1 MSSPRIGDSRCRNP
15 YLETDVLEEL
25 IKALN
30 AHTAALVAHTAALG
44 GSTPAATAT
53 TGKTDKPAGTK
64 PAGTKKD
71 TKPKGPTLDDVKEK
85 FGGYLA
91 NQKGEE
97 KARRMKQVQTINEHF
112 GVERATLLD
121 PSKFEEALGYLQAY
135 IDGEEP
141 EFPETE
147 NEDEDEGVV

>member
-1 MSSPRIGDSRCRNP
+1 M
-15 YLETDVLEEL
+15 LEEL
-25 IKALN
+25 IKALT

-44 GSTPAATAT
+44 GTAT
-53 TGKTDKPAGTK
+53 TASTEKPAGTKPSGTK
-64 PAGTKKD
+64 PAGTKKND
-71 TKPKGPTLDDVKEK
+71 KPKGPTLDDIKEK

-91 NQKGEE
+91 NVKGAE
-97 KARRMKQVQTINEHF
+97 KATRMANVQKINEHF

-121 PSKFEEALGYLQAY
+121 PSKFEEALGYLQSY

-147 NEDEDEGVV
+147 DEDEDEGVV